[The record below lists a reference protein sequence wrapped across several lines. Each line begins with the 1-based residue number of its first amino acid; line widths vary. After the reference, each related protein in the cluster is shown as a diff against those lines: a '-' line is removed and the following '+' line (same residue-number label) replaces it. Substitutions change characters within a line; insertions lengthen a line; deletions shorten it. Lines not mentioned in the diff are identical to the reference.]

1 MNGIFLRYLWKKK
14 NKTLG
19 AYTHYFFLFCVFP
32 IKLYL
37 CYKFTPFSKNW
48 NGCMSSLFMRE
59 SVLHESMP
67 HLLKKTK
74 IINMFFL
81 LIPTGKLFGLLSTI
95 KLTEEYFLLFYFK
108 IRTIFYGGNFR
119 SPETKLARNWHKNLY
134 SCLRVFNM
142 VSYFVYVQIL
152 AMYLNERKKTFSIRI
167 RICLLG
173 WKYCNCV
180 CRVMLCLY
188 MSGHAE
194 QKHNLLPLLFS

>member
-1 MNGIFLRYLWKKK
+1 MGRDKLIFRGLWVWVQGIFLIKFSCNNKLDKLGFVSFVTRGNEWNLPSLFVKKK

-48 NGCMSSLFMRE
+48 N
-59 SVLHESMP
+59 VLHESMP

-74 IINMFFL
+74 IINMFFW
-81 LIPTGKLFGLLSTI
+81 LIPTGKLFLFGNGLLSTI

-152 AMYLNERKKTFSIRI
+152 AMYLNERKKNVFYS
-167 RICLLG
+167 
-173 WKYCNCV
+173 Y
-180 CRVMLCLY
+180 
-188 MSGHAE
+188 
-194 QKHNLLPLLFS
+194 